1 MEMVVVIAE
10 TKRTATLHR
19 QSTEP
24 QQHSR
29 FIQRG
34 RIWLSATSPFAPAI
48 LQIWQCSQHKR
59 SFKGQVTR
67 AGTEFLGEKNQA
79 TTTCPRAAF

>member
-10 TKRTATLHR
+10 TKRTTTLQR

-24 QQHSR
+24 QQTLSV
-29 FIQRG
+29 RG
-34 RIWLSATSPFAPAI
+34 RIWPSATSLFAPAI